1 MLINRSRHS
10 RVNSFLGRIGQVGLK
25 LGSGRVTAGT
35 FLLAALI
42 VFYPGIANAGPGP
55 ETSPIPIPNI
65 NGVSPASVAPG
76 SAGFTLTVNGSNF
89 VTGAVTSV
97 VYWNSTALVTTYV
110 GRNQLTAAVPAGLVA
125 NAASGW
131 ITVSNSGKLVS
142 NLAYVNVT
150 GSTSTLAFVQS
161 DITIGGQNQPV
172 ALGDFNGDGKL
183 DIVTGPY
190 TGTTISVLLGNGD
203 GTFQPAITST
213 SAGQSGIT
221 VGDFNNDGILDVA
234 IVKELSGTVSIL
246 LGNGD
251 GTFQAAH
258 TYAIP
263 VYAYQVA
270 VGDFNGDGKLDVA
283 VANEGGSTL
292 VSVFLGNGDGTLQ
305 APPMN
310 ITSGSDPYGIVVGDF
325 NGDGKLDLAVSDFA
339 GGKITILLGDGTGSF
354 VAQPAITIG
363 SNPLGLA
370 VGDFNKDG
378 KADLAVASETTGTVS
393 ILLGNG
399 DGTFLPP
406 THYSTFGTAFSVAV
420 GDLNGDG
427 NLDLA
432 ISGSN
437 AKATS
442 ILLGNGDGTFQP
454 QLTFGIGSF
463 GWTEAMGDLDGS
475 GRLGLAI
482 ADFSSGKVHVLLQG
496 VVITPSPLTFASQG
510 DGSTSAAQTLT
521 LTNATG
527 SPVTVSGITFSGT
540 NPLDFA
546 ETDNCV
552 DVAVASA
559 GTCTMQVTFTPSITG
574 AETATLS
581 VADNSHGSPQTV
593 LLNGT
598 GAAAP
603 FATLA
608 PSGLIFTT
616 QPIGVQSIAQTVTL
630 TNTGNAILSGIGI
643 SITGTNSADF
653 AQTNACT
660 ATLATDIGCT
670 ISVTFTPS
678 LVGSESA
685 SLSIADNAPGNP
697 QTVPLSGTGAQ
708 ITPTVTWATPAPI
721 TFGAALSGTQLNAT
735 TGVAG
740 SFVYTPPLGTVLGA
754 GSRLLSVTFTPTDA
768 VTYTSASGSVMLTV
782 NKAVPVVTWATPAA
796 IIYGTPLGKAQLNAR
811 SNVEGNF
818 VYTPAAGTVLG
829 AGSQPLVA
837 TFTPILTSDYTNA
850 TGNVTLTVNKATP
863 VVTWATP
870 AAITYGTALSVM
882 QLNATANIA
891 GTFVYTP
898 SSGVVLGAGN
908 QPLSVAFTPT
918 DTTDYN
924 NATGSV
930 SLTVNKATPVVTW
943 ATPATITY
951 GTALGV
957 AQLDATASVAGT
969 FVYTPVSGTVLG
981 AGSQLLSVA
990 FTPADSA
997 DYNSATGNVTLAVGA
1012 ATTTDVLIT
1021 SSSSV
1026 NPGASVTFTA
1036 TLSSRSGVPAGSVSF
1051 LDGDTT
1057 VATSPLSGG
1066 VATYTTTTLTVG
1078 THAISA
1084 IYAATGNFL
1093 GSSSNSITETI
1104 ITPTFT
1110 MTPVSGSGA
1119 TPETI
1124 DSGQSAQFRMIL
1136 AGIGGLTGPTTFSV
1150 TGLPQGATGT
1160 FNPTTFA
1167 LSATP
1172 ATELLTVATT
1182 ARLPYVSHLVP
1193 ARPPYLFAATM
1204 LSIAGFVFAGAGLP
1218 KSKRRNWPVRFA
1230 LLGLLVL
1237 AGVLGGCTHSGN
1249 FQDTGT
1255 PAGTYQLVVTGTSGG
1270 LHQATTMTLIVK

>member
-1 MLINRSRHS
+1 M
-10 RVNSFLGRIGQVGLK
+10 
-25 LGSGRVTAGT
+25 
-35 FLLAALI
+35 LAALI
-42 VFYPGIANAGPGP
+42 LFCPGIAIARPA
-55 ETSPIPIPNI
+55 PIPIPNI

-89 VTGAVTSV
+89 IHAGVNSV
-97 VYWNSTALVTTYV
+97 VYWNTTALVTTYV

-125 NAASGW
+125 TAGPGW
-131 ITVSNSGKLVS
+131 ITVSNSGKLIS
-142 NLAYVNVT
+142 NLAYVSVT
-150 GSTSTLAFVQS
+150 GSTPTLAFVQS
-161 DITIGGQNQPV
+161 DITIGSQNQPV

-183 DIVTGPY
+183 DIVTGTY

-213 SAGQSGIT
+213 SGGQSGIA
-221 VGDFNNDGILDVA
+221 VGDFNNDGFLDVA
-234 IVKELSGTVSIL
+234 IVKESSSTVSIL

-251 GTFQAAH
+251 GTFRAPQ
-258 TYAIP
+258 TYTTP
-263 VYAYQVA
+263 VFAYQVA
-270 VGDFNGDGKLDVA
+270 VGDFNGDGNLDVA
-283 VANEGGSTL
+283 VANEGGSSL

-305 APPMN
+305 TTPIN
-310 ITSGSDPYGIVVGDF
+310 TTVGVDPYGIVVGDF
-325 NGDGKLDLAVSDFA
+325 NGDGKLDLAVGNNS
-339 GGKITILLGDGTGSF
+339 GGTITILLGNGAGSF
-354 VAQPAITIG
+354 VAQPPINIG
-363 SNPLGLA
+363 ANLLGLA

-378 KADLAVASETTGTVS
+378 KADLAVTSETSGNVV

-399 DGTFLPP
+399 DGTFQAPV
-406 THYSTFGTAFSVAV
+406 HYATFATAFSVAA

-437 AKATS
+437 PKAVA

-454 QLTFGIGSF
+454 QQTFGTGSL
-463 GWTEAMGDLDGS
+463 GWTIAMGDLDGS

-482 ADFSSGKVHVLLQG
+482 ADFSSGNVHVLLQG

-510 DGSTSAAQTLT
+510 VGSTSAAQTLT

-527 SPVTVSGITFSGT
+527 SAVTVSGITFSGA

-546 ETDNCV
+546 ETNDCV
-552 DVAVASA
+552 SVAVASA
-559 GTCTMQVTFTPSITG
+559 GTCTMQVTFTPSIAG

-593 LLNGT
+593 ILNGT

-603 FATLA
+603 IATLA

-616 QPIGVQSIAQTVTL
+616 QPLGVQSASQTVTL
-630 TNTGNAILSGIGI
+630 TNTGNATLSGIGI

-653 AQTNACT
+653 GQTNACA

-685 SLSIADNAPGNP
+685 SLSIADNASGSP

-721 TFGAALSGTQLNAT
+721 TYGAALSGTQLNAT

-740 SFVYTPPLGTVLGA
+740 SFVYTPPLGTLLAA
-754 GSRLLSVTFTPTDA
+754 GSQLLSVTFTPTDA

-782 NKAVPVVTWATPAA
+782 NKATPIVTWVTPAA
-796 IIYGTPLGKAQLNAR
+796 ITYGTPLGKAQLNAR
-811 SNVEGNF
+811 ANVEGRF

-837 TFTPILTSDYTNA
+837 TFTPIITNNYTNA
-850 TGNVTLTVNKATP
+850 TGNVTLTVIKATP

-870 AAITYGTALSVM
+870 AAITYGTPLGGT
-882 QLNATANIA
+882 QLNATAKVE
-891 GTFVYTP
+891 GSFVYTP
-898 SSGVVLGAGN
+898 ASGTVLGAGS
-908 QPLSVAFTPT
+908 QPLSVAFTPA
-918 DTTDYN
+918 DAVDYN
-924 NATGSV
+924 NAAGNV

-943 ATPATITY
+943 ATPAPITY
-951 GTALGV
+951 GTALGK
-957 AQLDATASVAGT
+957 AQLNASANVEGSFA
-969 FVYTPVSGTVLG
+969 YTPPSGTVLG

-990 FTPADSA
+990 FTPFDPADFTT
-997 DYNSATGNVTLAVGA
+997 ATGNVTLTVGA
-1012 ATTTDVLIT
+1012 ATTANVLST
-1021 SSSSV
+1021 SASSV

-1036 TLSSRSGVPAGSVSF
+1036 TVSSGSGVPAGSVAF
-1051 LDGDTT
+1051 LDGATI
-1057 VATSPLSGG
+1057 VATNPLSGG
-1066 VATYTTTTLTVG
+1066 VATYTTSTLTVG
-1078 THAISA
+1078 THAITA
-1084 IYAATGNFL
+1084 VYAATGNFL

-1110 MTPVSGSGA
+1110 MTPVSGSGSS
-1119 TPETI
+1119 PETI

-1160 FNPTTFA
+1160 FNPATFT
-1167 LSATP
+1167 LTSTP
-1172 ATELLTVATT
+1172 ATEVLTVATT
-1182 ARLPYVSHLVP
+1182 ARLPYVSRLAPV
-1193 ARPPYLFAATM
+1193 RPPYLFAATM
-1204 LSIAGFVFAGAGLP
+1204 LSIAGFVFAGTGLP